1 MKYMANKILMQR
13 KYAKVIIKLTERT
26 GKSLDDALKMFY
38 TSNTYDDMR
47 NKVADMHCR
56 SDIYLADN
64 IIVEK
69 NEK

>member
-1 MKYMANKILMQR
+1 MTNKILMQR
-13 KYAKVIIKLTERT
+13 KYTKVIEALAERT
-26 GKSLDDALKMFY
+26 GKSLDEALNLFY

-64 IIVEK
+64 IIAEMR
-69 NEK
+69 E

>member
-1 MKYMANKILMQR
+1 MKYMTNKILMQR
-13 KYAKVIIKLTERT
+13 KYTKVIEALAERT
-26 GKSLDDALKMFY
+26 GKSLDEALNLFY

-64 IIVEK
+64 IIAEMR
-69 NEK
+69 E

>member
-1 MKYMANKILMQR
+1 MANKILMQR
-13 KYAKVIIKLTERT
+13 KYTKVIEALAERT
-26 GKSLDDALKMFY
+26 GKSLDEALNLFY

-64 IIVEK
+64 IIAEK
-69 NEK
+69 KWKIAN